1 MKESDKILLLKDL
14 CNRLPYGVKVT
25 AGVHPGKVSFMLE
38 QINPHTGIVTFSNL
52 LSINVR
58 WVKPYL
64 RDITKLT
71 KKELDELEKL
81 TNVSEYNYVNP
92 PFVTALE
99 EYYNSHHIDYHFLIQ
114 KGLALEAPENMYEN
128 YD

>member
-25 AGVHPGKVSFMLE
+25 DSVHPGKSFMLE
-38 QINPHTGIVTFSNL
+38 RINPHTGVATFSNL

-58 WVKPYL
+58 LVKPYL
-64 RDITKLT
+64 RNITKLT

-92 PFVTALE
+92 LFVTALE